1 MRVPRG
7 SLRSGR
13 PGVKHAYRIPRSP
26 IGVQIGNVIG
36 MHKWRAVRSHFAKAP
51 VVGSQTTCD
60 SVLLQDSRD
69 SSTQRVTCE
78 VFYRPV
84 GSLQRG
90 NGLLIPLRVPD
101 EVERNKRVVEH
112 ISYRMGSR
120 YVQGVSVMDYG
131 LLVGVSCFESPIVWD
146 RVVAVI
152 TDYRVFSAIDCPTS
166 LWLLL
171 PLLERGR
178 LSFSKQGFRGLR
190 SFWLG
195 FPQLAC
201 QSALQRSLAA
211 CGRARR

>member
-1 MRVPRG
+1 MRIPRG
-7 SLRSGR
+7 SFRSSR
-13 PGVKHAYRIPRSP
+13 PLIKHAYRIPRSP

-51 VVGSQTTCD
+51 VVGPQTTCD

-90 NGLLIPLRVPD
+90 NSLLIPLRVPD
-101 EVERNKRVVEH
+101 EVKRNKRVVKR

-120 YVQGVSVMDYG
+120 YVQGVSVDYG
-131 LLVGVSCFESPIVWD
+131 RLLVGISCFESVIVWD

-152 TDYRVFSAIDCPTS
+152 Y
-166 LWLLL
+166 
-171 PLLERGR
+171 
-178 LSFSKQGFRGLR
+178 
-190 SFWLG
+190 
-195 FPQLAC
+195 
-201 QSALQRSLAA
+201 
-211 CGRARR
+211 